1 MEGAKYYED
10 NNKLIDERLSLSKSL
25 HIDTSIMSSPV
36 VTLPKKDGV
45 AKTHKPRTCFSTQ
58 QKILRIEK
66 HHSKHKI
73 SCGTKAITILVK

>member
-36 VTLPKKDGV
+36 VTLQKKDGV
-45 AKTHKPRTCFSTQ
+45 AKTHKPRTCFST
-58 QKILRIEK
+58 
-66 HHSKHKI
+66 
-73 SCGTKAITILVK
+73 

>member
-1 MEGAKYYED
+1 MIMEGAKYYED

-45 AKTHKPRTCFSTQ
+45 AKTHKPRTCFST
-58 QKILRIEK
+58 
-66 HHSKHKI
+66 
-73 SCGTKAITILVK
+73 